1 MRAHSR
7 NRLDSRGSDLGLLMR
22 DKILY
27 NDANYARCD
36 WSLLM
41 IYYSALYMDGVTEVL
56 FNLARGFKNVCEII
70 SDWASESFVKV

>member
-1 MRAHSR
+1 
-7 NRLDSRGSDLGLLMR
+7 MR

-27 NDANYARCD
+27 DDANHARCD

-41 IYYSALYMDGVTEVL
+41 IYYSALYLDGVTEVL

-70 SDWASESFVKV
+70 SD

>member
-1 MRAHSR
+1 
-7 NRLDSRGSDLGLLMR
+7 MR

-56 FNLARGFKNVCEII
+56 FNLAHGFKNVCEII

>member
-1 MRAHSR
+1 
-7 NRLDSRGSDLGLLMR
+7 MR

-41 IYYSALYMDGVTEVL
+41 IYYSALYMEGVTEVL

-70 SDWASESFVKV
+70 SDLASESFVKV

>member
-1 MRAHSR
+1 
-7 NRLDSRGSDLGLLMR
+7 MR

-70 SDWASESFVKV
+70 SD